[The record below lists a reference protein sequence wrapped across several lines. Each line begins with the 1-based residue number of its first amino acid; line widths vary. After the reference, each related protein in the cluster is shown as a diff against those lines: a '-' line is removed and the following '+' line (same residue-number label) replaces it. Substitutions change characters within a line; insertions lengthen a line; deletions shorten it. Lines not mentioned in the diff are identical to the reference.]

1 MRMNEINYV
10 KHTLYTPETYHRR
23 FDLDVPEETNIE
35 SGQESGWGSYATR
48 IALAALPYI
57 SLYRPIG
64 STLSIGMGSC
74 RTISHLSAA
83 VAAGQNSEWK
93 STSFE
98 LFQTTLAV
106 FSVANT
112 LFNFT
117 LGLAISTML
126 ESVQG
131 FANLG
136 HALYLGEYRRAVE
149 EALQTLS
156 SALYLGFMATGTLEI
171 MVGFALVQ
179 AVTSLL
185 QAQGNIAHGRYL
197 EAASNIGM
205 GCIRLHQANGYLQQI
220 ESRKR
225 FLAIQKYADF
235 LRRALKGREVRHLLE
250 NPLSEFKD
258 AEHAV
263 LDGIDF
269 GAYFSGYGK
278 DLVKGANLAFR
289 TKIIDGKEITEL
301 EFKVNHVFRKNIEDM
316 IDSFSTLN
324 PDEMNEML
332 RMAHSHAYDVQI
344 EKNSTTI
351 RTPIDGWPITNT
363 RIETK
368 ITLGGLGSILIGSS
382 PDFPTTHN
390 RVIVQMEKGKNIYDL
405 HELMAFL
412 DVDRALHQ
420 STKEDMDRLK
430 MGHLFRIFSPREATP
445 FERSKE
451 FFDLPLDELKR
462 KMIEKAPK
470 MEKIFDESFDAMT
483 PGEILPG
490 KIRYR
495 VNGLAKAAYEH
506 GVRGLTASITG
517 ATSLEGLYSR
527 IAGILKMGMLSTE
540 LRERGNL
547 ESNGFSNQWQYI
559 LGSSD
564 SVFTQM
570 ISEKNCREQLPFY
583 EMGYDSAVHV
593 LISLDALE
601 TGTYQYFGNAY
612 GMRRAEDPWYWG
624 IERESY
630 PYRYGILDYIETINL
645 DIYAYGTNIFRR
657 NPYLKNE
664 VMLKERVDPSFFT
677 GIAVNNETTRDGLMN
692 YLRSQ
697 EIVQK
702 DSAGQETILG
712 VAADRFIRVANT
724 FSEDLFV

>member
-10 KHTLYTPETYHRR
+10 NHILYTPETYHRR
-23 FDLDVPEETNIE
+23 FDLDVPEETNKE
-35 SGQESGWGSYATR
+35 SDQKSGWGSYAKR

-74 RTISHLSAA
+74 RTISHLSATI
-83 VAAGQNSEWK
+83 AAGQCSDWK

-106 FSVANT
+106 LSVANT
-112 LFNFT
+112 LYNFT
-117 LGLAISTML
+117 LGLAISTTF
-126 ESVQG
+126 EAVQG

-136 HALYLGEYRRAVE
+136 HALYLGEYRRGVE

-179 AVTSLL
+179 VVTSLL
-185 QAQGNIAHGRYL
+185 QAQDNIAHGRYL
-197 EAASNIGM
+197 EAAANIGM

-220 ESRKR
+220 ECQKR

-269 GAYFSGYGK
+269 GAYFHGYGK

-289 TKIIDGKEITEL
+289 TKVIDGKEITEL

-344 EKNSTTI
+344 EKNSATTKTI
-351 RTPIDGWPITNT
+351 FKGITTTN
-363 RIETK
+363 RETK

-382 PDFPTTHN
+382 PEFPTIYN

-405 HELMAFL
+405 HELMTFL
-412 DVDRALHQ
+412 DVDRALHK

-430 MGHLFRIFSPREATP
+430 MGHLFRIFYPGAATP

-483 PGEILPG
+483 PEEILPG

-495 VNGLAKAAYEH
+495 VNGLAKTVYEQ
-506 GVRGLTASITG
+506 GARGLTAVVTG
-517 ATSLEGLYSR
+517 AESSEELFSR

-540 LRERGNL
+540 LRARVNL
-547 ESNGFSNQWQYI
+547 ESTGLDNQPAYV
-559 LGSSD
+559 LGSAD
-564 SVFTQM
+564 SVFTQ
-570 ISEKNCREQLPFY
+570 IITEKNCREQLPFH
-583 EMGYDSAVHV
+583 EMEYNGAVRV

-601 TGTYQYFGNAY
+601 TGTYQYFGNAF
-612 GMRRAEDPWYWG
+612 GTRRLKEPWYW
-624 IERESY
+624 ELTWETYRK
-630 PYRYGILDYIETINL
+630 RYGILDYLNIINKQIWVFGSDL
-645 DIYAYGTNIFRR
+645 FRL
-657 NPYLKNE
+657 NPYLRNE

-677 GIAVNNETTRDGLMN
+677 GIAVNNETTRDGLMS

-697 EIVQK
+697 EIIQK
-702 DSAGQETILG
+702 DTAGQETILG
-712 VAADRFIRVANT
+712 IATDRFIRVAKT